1 MMPRLLVISPPC
13 HEPVNRAVY
22 RELAVR
28 GIAVHLVVPKR
39 HFVGGAWRDT
49 RMVPAEGYELSHLD
63 IRGRNLRLQ
72 RLVGLRSVVAG
83 FAPSHVFVDADPAS
97 LLVLQAALAAS
108 GARLSALTAENMA
121 FDARARLGEALSGGS
136 LKGIVNVLAKT
147 FMRVLSRTRLDRVF
161 TLSDEGSR
169 VVEASGLPAT
179 KLPLGFDPTLFFI
192 QEPELRAQTRARLG
206 LSAPT
211 VAYFGRV
218 VPEKGI
224 HLLVDALAQLKD
236 LDWHFL
242 LDRFSGTG
250 SGYVSEIADRIGERG
265 LADRMVFFEA
275 RHEDMPDYMNAADI
289 VVLPS
294 ISTPKWKEQYGRVIQ
309 EAQACG
315 CTVIGSDSGAIP
327 ETMDGQGTL
336 FAEGDID
343 ALAKLLRSRITKAGP
358 RDSAAAA
365 SARKNRSIQRQADIL
380 EAYLQGEDPG
390 DREGVARQTRNCA

>member
-169 VVEASGLPAT
+169 VVRRVRYMPKPLIQKIGPKEIPPRWMEWVEESTLDRGAKTVTFQNRPTTQKIANLLVNQGTMQFRSKGAKTERVLKGELKVKVFLLGKIAEKFIYNQASRILEEEARALN
-179 KLPLGFDPTLFFI
+179 KFI
-192 QEPELRAQTRARLG
+192 QSR
-206 LSAPT
+206 SA
-211 VAYFGRV
+211 
-218 VPEKGI
+218 
-224 HLLVDALAQLKD
+224 
-236 LDWHFL
+236 
-242 LDRFSGTG
+242 
-250 SGYVSEIADRIGERG
+250 
-265 LADRMVFFEA
+265 
-275 RHEDMPDYMNAADI
+275 
-289 VVLPS
+289 
-294 ISTPKWKEQYGRVIQ
+294 
-309 EAQACG
+309 
-315 CTVIGSDSGAIP
+315 
-327 ETMDGQGTL
+327 
-336 FAEGDID
+336 
-343 ALAKLLRSRITKAGP
+343 
-358 RDSAAAA
+358 
-365 SARKNRSIQRQADIL
+365 
-380 EAYLQGEDPG
+380 
-390 DREGVARQTRNCA
+390 